1 MVAST
6 SSDSSMT
13 WASTQPPIVTEPR
26 TAPPSPTS
34 IRAPSLRGVVPRVL
48 TSVATA
54 AFRVARRSSSM

>member
-1 MVAST
+1 
-6 SSDSSMT
+6 MT

-34 IRAPSLRGVVPRVL
+34 IFAPSLRGVVPRVF

-54 AFRVARRSSSM
+54 TLRAERRNSSMWSKSSAMGTQ